1 MQIFLVRNKLNIN
14 YNGLTFSKE
23 NENPQP
29 IKGKKRVV
37 KEHSLILKQKKILTT
52 IYINNIVQEILYS
65 NKAKYL
71 VFRLATQTTLCMK
84 EVQQY

>member
-1 MQIFLVRNKLNIN
+1 MQIFLVRNQLNTN

-29 IKGKKRVV
+29 RKGKKGGQRTFFGS
-37 KEHSLILKQKKILTT
+37 EAKKILTT
-52 IYINNIVQEILYS
+52 IYINNIVQQILYS

-71 VFRLATQTTLCMK
+71 VFSLATQTTLCMK